1 MLKVSLD
8 DLVGTI
14 ALDRYDKRNA
24 LSEDLVGRMLRTLD
38 SFADGGIRVVIL
50 RAVGTHPIWSAG
62 HDIDELPIAGADPLP
77 YRDPMEV
84 LLRRVR
90 TYPGAVIA
98 MVQGS
103 VWGGACDLVF
113 NCDLVVAD
121 ESAAFAVTPAKLGVP
136 YSVSGIQY
144 FLSRLPLHIVNEL
157 MMTADPISAER
168 ALTHG
173 IINRLV
179 PAQDIESVTAEL
191 AAVIRSRSAESIR
204 AYKEQARLIVEAVP
218 LTAQQAQYI
227 HQLRLDVYSGRDYA
241 EGVLAFEEKRPPDF
255 G

>member
-1 MLKVSLD
+1 MLKVSVD
-8 DLVGTI
+8 DMVGTLS
-14 ALDRYDKRNA
+14 LDRYDKRNA
-24 LSEDLVGRMLRTLD
+24 LSEGLVDRLLRALD
-38 SFADGGIRVVIL
+38 SFADGGVRVVIL
-50 RAVGTHPIWSAG
+50 RAAGSNPIWSAG
-62 HDIDELPIAGADPLP
+62 HDIDELPVAGADPLP
-77 YRDPMEV
+77 YRDPLEV

-90 TYPGAVIA
+90 TYPGAVVA
-98 MVQGS
+98 MVHGS

-121 ESAAFAVTPAKLGVP
+121 ESASFAVTPAKLGVP

-157 MMTADPISAER
+157 MMTADPITAER
-168 ALTHG
+168 ALRHG

-179 PAQDIESVTAEL
+179 AAADLEQVTADL
-191 AAVIRSRSAESIR
+191 AAVIRSRSSESIR

-241 EGVLAFEEKRPPDF
+241 EGVAAFEEKRSPRF